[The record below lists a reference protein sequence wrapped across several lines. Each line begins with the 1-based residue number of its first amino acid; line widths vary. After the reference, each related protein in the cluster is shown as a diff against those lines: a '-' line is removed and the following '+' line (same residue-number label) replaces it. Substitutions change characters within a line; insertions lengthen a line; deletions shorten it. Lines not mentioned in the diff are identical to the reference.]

1 MMARVE
7 LGGVDIPYHFRCPIS
22 LEMMRDPVT
31 VSTGQTYDRASI
43 ESWVATGNLTCPVTR
58 TPLTDFT
65 FIPNHTLRRLI
76 HDWCAAHGGTAA
88 PKQQR
93 QPPADAALVRS
104 LLAQAESADSVESS
118 RVAALRRLRT
128 LARDSDKN
136 RRVISSVLENRTSLL
151 SLAFAGAGEMRGGG
165 NESIAGALALESLSL
180 AAMLPLSDQESAS
193 IASRPECLS
202 WLAALLCRHP
212 SAETRTDAAAVI
224 EAVSAAARSQ
234 DLRVTVGS
242 TAGVVEG
249 LVRLVELHCRH
260 QRAGNVAIRAL
271 FSLCLAKENREL
283 AVSAGAAGS
292 LMSCVAAGDL
302 QHAYLERALATVELL
317 CRAEGGVEVVVGHGG
332 AVAALVK
339 VMAGKV
345 SDRAAEHA
353 VGALV
358 AVCAASEELQR
369 EAVENGVLGWLLL
382 MVQSNCTERAKRK
395 AQMLLKLLRAAWPR
409 YDSLTNSD
417 DFQFQTP
424 PRAVSLR

>member
-7 LGGVDIPYHFRCPIS
+7 LGGVDIPYHFGAHLPGDDEGSGHRH
-22 LEMMRDPVT
+22 RV
-31 VSTGQTYDRASI
+31 V
-43 ESWVATGNLTCPVTR
+43 VATGNLTCPVTR

-88 PKQQR
+88 EAAAAA
-93 QPPADAALVRS
+93 PADAALVRS
-104 LLAQAESADSVESS
+104 LLAQAESADSVESP
-118 RVAALRRLRT
+118 R
-128 LARDSDKN
+128 N

-151 SLAFAGAGEMRGGG
+151 SLAFAGAG
-165 NESIAGALALESLSL
+165 NERRRQRVHRGALALESLSL

-212 SAETRTDAAAVI
+212 SAETRADAAAVI

-242 TAGVVEG
+242 T
-249 LVRLVELHCRH
+249 LHCRH
-260 QRAGNVAIRAL
+260 PRAGNVAIRAL

-317 CRAEGGVEVVVGHGG
+317 CRAEGGVE
-332 AVAALVK
+332 AV

-395 AQMLLKLLRAAWPR
+395 AQMLLKLLALLGPLRLTHQLRRLPIPDAAAGRLPEIVEGKTFPR
-409 YDSLTNSD
+409 SL
-417 DFQFQTP
+417 
-424 PRAVSLR
+424 

>member
-1 MMARVE
+1 MSQVE
-7 LGGVDIPYHFRCPIS
+7 LGGVHIPYHFRCPIS

-58 TPLTDFT
+58 TPLTDFS

-76 HDWCAAHGGTAA
+76 HDWCVAHGGGGGA
-88 PKQQR
+88 PKQQH
-93 QPPADAALVRS
+93 PPADAALVRS
-104 LLAQAESADSVESS
+104 LLQQAESSASPESS
-118 RVAALRRLRT
+118 RLAALHRLRA

-136 RRVISSVLENRTSLL
+136 RRVIFSALENRTSVL
-151 SLAFAGAGEMRGGG
+151 SLAFASAGEGRGG
-165 NESIAGALALESLSL
+165 NELALVSLSL

-202 WLAALLCRHP
+202 WLAALLCCHP
-212 SAETRTDAAAVI
+212 SAETQADAAAVI

-234 DLRVTVGS
+234 DFRVTIGS
-242 TAGVVEG
+242 TAGVVDG

-260 QRAGNVAIRAL
+260 PRAGNVAIRAL

-292 LMSCVAAGDL
+292 LMCRVAAGNL
-302 QHAYLERALATVELL
+302 QRAYLERALATVELL
-317 CRAEGGVEVVVGHGG
+317 CRAEGGVDAVAGHGG

-353 VGALV
+353 AGALV

-409 YDSLTNSD
+409 YDSLANSD

>member
-1 MMARVE
+1 
-7 LGGVDIPYHFRCPIS
+7 
-22 LEMMRDPVT
+22 MMRDPVT
-31 VSTGQTYDRASI
+31 LSTGQTYDRASI

-136 RRVISSVLENRTSLL
+136 RRVISSEES
-151 SLAFAGAGEMRGGG
+151 
-165 NESIAGALALESLSL
+165 ESIAARWLWSLSPWRRCCRCRTRR
-180 AAMLPLSDQESAS
+180 ARPSPHGRSVCRGWRPCSAPPVG
-193 IASRPECLS
+193 RD
-202 WLAALLCRHP
+202 
-212 SAETRTDAAAVI
+212 TDDAAAVI